1 MRYENSLYYK
11 LLHRTLYVDQKHMIK
26 LNAKTTYHQCVIDAT
41 NKTKQLF
48 MRSITAE
55 IKKKYGTL
63 LNP

>member
-1 MRYENSLYYK
+1 MWYENNLYYK
-11 LLHRTLYVDQKHMIK
+11 LLHRILYVDQKHMIK
-26 LNAKTTYHQCVIDAT
+26 LNAKTTYHQFVIDAT